1 MRVVVGGQGTDWNAG
16 STNTVSRFETETL
29 TSTQT
34 MLIET
39 GARLVCHTRRLVF
52 QLAEVSVT
60 REIQVGMLH
69 RIGRLCLDL
78 G

>member
-1 MRVVVGGQGTDWNAG
+1 MRVVVGGQGTDRNAG

-34 MLIET
+34 MLIEI
-39 GARLVCHTRRLVF
+39 GARLVRHTRRLVF

-60 REIQVGMLH
+60 RDIQVGMLH